1 MNAPTQRRLALS
13 IAVGIHALAIA
24 LLFQGF
30 ATRVPAPSS
39 QPLWAVIIQEP
50 AEQSAPEP
58 VPPTPAPDT
67 PPDPVARTPDITS
80 AAEPTPLPPVTP
92 QVQPTPPAPP
102 PQPNAA
108 PAAYAG
114 SPDLPA
120 VSFIPALQI
129 PLPASREPNQTA
141 PDCKSPKDGIGA
153 GQQDPNCPR

>member
-1 MNAPTQRRLALS
+1 MQQRWLALS
-13 IAVGIHALAIA
+13 IAIAIHALAIA

-39 QPLWAVIIQEP
+39 QPLWAAIIQEP
-50 AEQSAPEP
+50 AEQSSPEI

-67 PPDPVARTPDITS
+67 PPDPVAPTPDITPV
-80 AAEPTPLPPVTP
+80 ATPKPPVTQ
-92 QVQPTPPAPP
+92 QVQPTPHAPQ

-129 PLPASREPNQTA
+129 PLPVSREPVQAA